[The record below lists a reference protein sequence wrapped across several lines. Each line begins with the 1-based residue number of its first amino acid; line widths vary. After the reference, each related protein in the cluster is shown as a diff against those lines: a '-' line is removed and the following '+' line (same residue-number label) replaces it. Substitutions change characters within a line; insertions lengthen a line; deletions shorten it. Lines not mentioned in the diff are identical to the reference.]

1 MTRQVKIEEAI
12 RVAMDN
18 NLLFYAYRKPGEDI
32 EFGLQL
38 TTLAERKSREKG
50 FIISPFIVTED
61 TPELFIKQEYSLS
74 NFPCE
79 VERRDVEYPKENIE
93 IEFKQY
99 EASAKKLILE
109 MNEGRYQKAVLSR
122 TIGVDVD
129 ARNSASEWFLLLCE
143 NYPNAYVYIFSV
155 PEIATWIGATPEKLL
170 ESDGDAVTTMALAAT
185 RRVEEAREFTQKE
198 EREQQIVAEYIIDK
212 FNEMSLQPNISPRF
226 VKTAG
231 PVEHLCN
238 IISATG
244 VVADKSEQL
253 LSLLHPTPAVAGMPL
268 NEAMIAIK
276 EVEKRPRRY
285 YSGYLG
291 GVEENNTFSLFV
303 NLRSM
308 EIFPNRVQLYVGGGL
323 TSQSQV
329 EAEWN
334 ETEHKAQTL
343 LKTIKT
349 RSI

>member
-129 ARNSASEWFLLLCE
+129 ARNSASEWFLSLCE

-155 PEIATWIGATPEKLL
+155 PEIATWETSSIET
-170 ESDGDAVTTMALAAT
+170 SST
-185 RRVEEAREFTQKE
+185 
-198 EREQQIVAEYIIDK
+198 
-212 FNEMSLQPNISPRF
+212 
-226 VKTAG
+226 KTSSTEG
-231 PVEHLCN
+231 
-238 IISATG
+238 SK
-244 VVADKSEQL
+244 ADKVVDVMGKVKDVIDIGIS
-253 LSLLHPTPAVAGMPL
+253 VV
-268 NEAMIAIK
+268 N
-276 EVEKRPRRY
+276 
-285 YSGYLG
+285 
-291 GVEENNTFSLFV
+291 FV
-303 NLRSM
+303 RK
-308 EIFPNRVQLYVGGGL
+308 V
-323 TSQSQV
+323 
-329 EAEWN
+329 W
-334 ETEHKAQTL
+334 
-343 LKTIKT
+343 
-349 RSI
+349 